1 MRMAM
6 GWARWIGAAAVA
18 MTLTACGPANIY
30 GAADKAAI
38 APSADS
44 GQWPAI
50 NHDGG
55 GSQSSPLT
63 QITRDNVSKLQL
75 AWTHNSGD
83 FVIGGVGKG
92 TSLDVTPIFV
102 NGALYY
108 CTPLDRVF
116 ALDPVTGKAR
126 WVYDPF
132 GKQPDGAPALTGT
145 KGKNSKCKGVA
156 FWQDTAAAP
165 QGQPQTQAAAAPAAL
180 PCRKRIFRADGGG
193 RLFAI
198 DADTGYACRGF
209 GPTAHPGY
217 VDNYEYEN
225 FAKDKVSEL
234 AALSAPPVVIGDEVV
249 VALASRDGIQDS
261 SDGLIRAFDARTGAV
276 RWTFDPI
283 PEQYRHNTGAANV
296 WSGMTVDP
304 KNNLI
309 FLPTTSPS
317 VDYWGGAR
325 LFDMPLTSAIVAL
338 NAATGQPV
346 WSFQTTHH
354 DLWDYDLPSHPLLV
368 TIKKD
373 GQPRDVVIQQ
383 TKTGH
388 LFVLDRLTGKPVFPI
403 DEVSVPAS
411 PLPDDKAA
419 PTQPIPRIDTFAH
432 TTLDHKAM
440 FGIFGFDKAWC
451 QSKFDHARWTGI
463 YTPPGTED
471 YIEFPSTLGGGNWGG
486 AAYDPRTN
494 SLIIKASNIATR
506 LKLVHKDPSEKP
518 VTDSDFMSR
527 TLEGPYRITGG
538 WFLSPI
544 GIPCNPP
551 PYGTLTSVSMDTGKT
566 NWRVALGQSYRYG
579 ILAPKFLNWGSPS
592 VGGPMVTGG
601 GVVFIGATLDSRFR
615 AIDASTGRELW
626 RAKLPVPA
634 SAVPMT
640 YMAGGRQY
648 VVIASGGDAISG
660 MKQGDS
666 IMAYAL
672 PKTGS

>member
-1 MRMAM
+1 MAVKL
-6 GWARWIGAAAVA
+6 ARWIGAAALA
-18 MTLTACGPANIY
+18 MTLVSCGPPDVY
-30 GAADKAAI
+30 GPADTRAI
-38 APSADS
+38 GPTTDA
-44 GQWPAI
+44 GQWPTI

-63 QITRDNVSKLQL
+63 QINRDNVSKLQL
-75 AWTHNSGD
+75 VWTQHSGD
-83 FVIGGVGKG
+83 FAFGGVGTG

-126 WVYDPF
+126 WVFDPF
-132 GKQPDGAPALTGT
+132 AKQPDGAPAVTGN
-145 KGKNSKCKGVA
+145 GKNSKCKGVA
-156 FWQDTAAAP
+156 YWQDTAPAPAA
-165 QGQPQTQAAAAPAAL
+165 TASVAAL
-180 PCRKRIFRADGGG
+180 PCRKRLFRGDGGG

-198 DADTGYACRGF
+198 DADTGRACRDF
-209 GPTAHPGY
+209 GPATHPGY
-217 VDNYEYEN
+217 VNNYEYDN
-225 FAKDKVSEL
+225 YAKDRASEL
-234 AALSAPPVVIGDEVV
+234 AAIAAPPVVIGDEVV
-249 VALASRDGIQDS
+249 VALAARDGIQDT
-261 SDGLIRAFDARTGAV
+261 SDGVVRAFDTRTGAV

-283 PEQYRHNTGAANV
+283 PETYRHNTGAGNI

-304 KNNLI
+304 KNNMI

-325 LFDMPLTSAIVAL
+325 LFDLPLTSAVVAL
-338 NAATGQPV
+338 NAATGQVV

-368 TIKKD
+368 TIQKD
-373 GQPRDVVIQQ
+373 GAPRDVVIQQ

-411 PLPDDKAA
+411 PLPDDKAS
-419 PTQPIPRIDTFAH
+419 PTQPIPRGIDTFAQ
-432 TTLDHKAM
+432 TTLTHGSI
-440 FGIFGFDKAWC
+440 FGIFGFDKQWC
-451 QSKFDHARWTGI
+451 RSKFDHARWTGI
-463 YTPPGTED
+463 YTPPGTDD

-506 LKLVHKDPSEKP
+506 LRLVRKDPKVKP

-527 TLEGPYRITGG
+527 TLEGPYSISGG

-551 PYGTLTSVSMDTGKT
+551 PYGTLTSIDMSTGKT
-566 NWRVALGQSYRYG
+566 RWRIALGQSYRYG
-579 ILAPKFLNWGSPS
+579 ILAPAFLHWGSPS
-592 VGGPMVTGG
+592 VSGPMVTGG

-615 AIDASTGRELW
+615 AIDAATGRELW

-648 VVIASGGDAISG
+648 VVIAAGGDAVSG

-672 PKTGS
+672 PKSGS